1 MSFFRFDALAETP
14 LVTEPFE
21 HLVLPNFV
29 TPEGLE
35 AIGRDFPEIDQGGS
49 FPLDSL
55 SYGPGFQQMSEELL
69 GTGTRNAFAAKFGM
83 DLTGRPATLTVRGQT
98 REKDGRVHTDGA
110 SKLITVLVYLNSSW
124 GADGGRLRLLN
135 SNNIDDYFTEV
146 PPQAGTLI
154 AFRCRD
160 NAWHGHKPFVG
171 ERRSIQLNWVMHE
184 AAARNNIWRHRV
196 SAVFKKAGALVGI
209 K

>member
-1 MSFFRFDALAETP
+1 MSFFKFDELAATP
-14 LVTEPFE
+14 LVKEPFE
-21 HLVLPNFV
+21 HLVVPGFV

-35 AIGRDFPEIDQGGS
+35 AIARDFPKIDQGGS

-55 SYGPGFQQMSEELL
+55 TYGAGFREMSEELL
-69 GTGTRNAFAAKFGM
+69 GTGTRNAFAEKFGM

-98 REKDGRVHTDGA
+98 RQKDGQVHTDGA
-110 SKLITVLVYLNSSW
+110 SKLITVLVYLNTNW

-135 SNNIDDYFTEV
+135 SNNIDDYFAEI

-196 SAVFKKAGALVGI
+196 SAFAKKVGALAGL

>member
-1 MSFFRFDALAETP
+1 MSFFQFDELAATP
-14 LVTEPFE
+14 LVKEPFE
-21 HLVLPNFV
+21 HLVLPGFV

-35 AIGRDFPEIDQGGS
+35 AIARDFPKIDQGGS

-55 SYGPGFQQMSEELL
+55 TYGSAFREMSEELL
-69 GTGTRNAFAAKFGM
+69 GSGTRGAFAEKFGM

-98 REKDGRVHTDGA
+98 RQKDGQVHTDGA
-110 SKLITVLVYLNSSW
+110 SKLITVLVYLNTNW

-135 SNNIDDYFTEV
+135 SNNIDDYFAEIA
-146 PPQAGTLI
+146 PQAGTLI

-196 SAVFKKAGALVGI
+196 SAFAKKVSSLAGL

>member
-29 TPEGLE
+29 TEEGLA
-35 AIGRDFPEIDQGGS
+35 AISHDFPKIEQGGS
-49 FPLDSL
+49 YPLDSL
-55 SYGPGFQQMSEELL
+55 TYGAGFQVMADELL
-69 GTGTRNAFAAKFGM
+69 GTDMRGAFAAKFGM

-98 REKDGRVHTDGA
+98 RQKDGQVHTDGA
-110 SKLITVLVYLNSSW
+110 SKLITVLIYLNTNW
-124 GADGGRLRLLN
+124 GSDGGRLRLLN
-135 SNNIDDYFTEV
+135 SNNIDDYFAEV
-146 PPQAGTLI
+146 SPQAGTLI

-184 AAARNNIWRHRV
+184 AAARKNHLRHRLSSFV
-196 SAVFKKAGALVGI
+196 KRARSLIGI